1 MSQRSVS
8 VLPLG
13 SPHLAKWRGG
23 LSTGEFARELI
34 LAVTLLLRSGING
47 AFAGWLVTQHPRWS
61 YIFQTGSNYAL
72 ADGALGLLSVALLM
86 PRPPGG
92 APPLLRA
99 TTFAD
104 AFLRIS
110 AGIAL
115 RSLPGIPDFP
125 VSAFLLFS
133 VLGVCAALLG
143 VIALVAW
150 LIRHAQRQ
158 TPAPTPYSSAHAL
171 FDPLAMTGLVALIL
185 AGYALLVGAPAT
197 ATALRNVG
205 ASWSMA
211 LALAFLVAAIG
222 AVPRRAPVERVE
234 PEERKLG

>member
-1 MSQRSVS
+1 MSQRSIS

-13 SPHLAKWRGG
+13 ASHRSKWGDG
-23 LSTGEFARELI
+23 LSTREFARELT

-47 AFAGWLVTQHPRWS
+47 AFAGWLVTQQPRWS
-61 YIFQTGSNYAL
+61 EIFQMGSNYAL

-115 RSLPGIPDFP
+115 RTLPGIPDFP
-125 VSAFLLFS
+125 VSAVVLFGI
-133 VLGVCAALLG
+133 LGVCAALLG
-143 VIALVAW
+143 AIALVAW
-150 LIRHAQRQ
+150 LIRHAQRE
-158 TPAPTPYSSAHAL
+158 TPAPTPYTSAHAL

-185 AGYALLVGAPAT
+185 AAYALLVGPPAT

-205 ASWSMA
+205 ASWSIA

-222 AVPRRAPVERVE
+222 AVPPLRRVQT
-234 PEERKLG
+234 KL